1 MKNFIL
7 LSLILM
13 IMISCGTFQNSDK
26 PLSENERLEH
36 VFGEFKIHYQRLL
49 TFKNTSDFKAKGFGG
64 GGLITEWHDK
74 VNKLKENPDSKLLL
88 LKKSIDVGDLKQL
101 GLAYAGSKGVET
113 EITKRINIIFEDA
126 IILKHVEKEEINLDS
141 VNHGKTKSIVE
152 LFSQFPNEN
161 LLYPNGIKDN
171 PVIHPYQETYVD
183 SAVHSKSLT
192 GLNRVYSYVSE
203 PTYMIF
209 PANSEKN
216 KHIGLLIF
224 PGGGLKNIWLDKEGT
239 DIALWLSEQGI
250 TCMVV
255 KYRTNRKDSD
265 GDWLVDFGDYKG
277 AIYQDARTSMQIMKE
292 FGDSLNFDKNKIGM
306 MGFSA
311 GGWLTER
318 MVYKY
323 YDGDYEWNPKFVA
336 LIYHGNNIK
345 LIKEVKDKEKLPP
358 FFMAVAKNDNKLT
371 FEKVLPYLKMV
382 STEVKNSELHIYPD
396 GGHGFGLAYDETSA
410 VSEWKIEFVNWL
422 DRMYK

>member
-1 MKNFIL
+1 MKKFIL
-7 LSLILM
+7 PSLILM
-13 IMISCGTFQNSDK
+13 IMISCGTFRNSDK

-36 VFGEFKIHYQRLL
+36 VFGEFKILYQRLL
-49 TFKNTSDFKAKGFGG
+49 TFRNSSDFKAEGFGG
-64 GGLITEWHDK
+64 GGLNTEWLVK
-74 VNKLKENPDSKLLL
+74 VNKLVENPDSKLL
-88 LKKSIDVGDLKQL
+88 LKKSIDVGDLKHL

-113 EITKRINIIFEDA
+113 EVTKNINKIFEEA
-126 IILKHVEKEEINLDS
+126 IIIKRVENEEVNLDN
-141 VNHGKTKSIVE
+141 VNQGKTKSIVE

-209 PANSEKN
+209 PAKKEINRG
-216 KHIGLLIF
+216 IGLIIF
-224 PGGGLKNIWLDKEGT
+224 PGGGLKNIWIDKEGT

-292 FGDSLNFDKNKIGM
+292 FADSLNFDKNNIGM

-323 YDGDYEWNPKFVA
+323 YNGNYDWNPKFVA
-336 LIYHGNNIK
+336 LIYHGNTIK

-358 FFMAVAKNDNKLT
+358 FFMAIAQNDNKLT

-410 VSEWKIEFVNWL
+410 VSEWKNEFVKWL